1 MSEIKGIPVFA
12 GKVKGIVC
20 LATSSSDYKKINS
33 GVVLVAKMTTPL
45 IVPFLSQVV
54 ALVTDIG
61 GLLSHAAI
69 VARELKIPC
78 VVGTKIATQVL
89 KNGDL
94 VEVDAN
100 NGAIRI
106 LNQKE

>member
-1 MSEIKGIPVFA
+1 MNEIKGIPVFA
-12 GKVKGIVC
+12 GKIKGVVC
-20 LATSSSDYKKINS
+20 LVASSDDYEKIKS
-33 GVVLVAKMTTPL
+33 GVVLVTKMTTPL
-45 IVPFLSQVV
+45 VVPFLSQAG

-78 VVGTKIATQVL
+78 VVGTKIATQIL
-89 KNGDL
+89 KDGDL

-106 LNQKE
+106 LN